1 MSKEKIIQEIGVRLL
16 RGELM
21 CAECCPFGC
30 NCPLMK
36 GKEGIV
42 CVGCQRK
49 FVRDVDGSMI
59 EDAKHVPQTVEPQ
72 QNAILAK
79 APESLTKQTAKPSQN
94 EETRVNAVATKM
106 LEGFYTWIFVFTR
119 LKHLAR
125 LDNAERFL
133 SALLQSVGEVSS

>member
-1 MSKEKIIQEIGVRLL
+1 MSKERIIQEMGVRLL

-72 QNAILAK
+72 QNAIVK
-79 APESLTKQTAKPSQN
+79 APESFKKQTAKPSQN
-94 EETRVNAVATKM
+94 EETHVNAVATKM
-106 LEGFYTWIFVFTR
+106 LEGFTLGSFCF
-119 LKHLAR
+119 
-125 LDNAERFL
+125 
-133 SALLQSVGEVSS
+133 